1 VLICPIIISMESKNT
16 MTKIYRLDDST
27 LYLCNNCL
35 DELGP
40 VPGKWN
46 ETPLEYCSVCS
57 NVDLEA
63 QEEMQQW
70 STEQD
75 QQSWEEDQID
85 PEIYNEQDLK

>member
-1 VLICPIIISMESKNT
+1 
-16 MTKIYRLDDST
+16 MTKIFRLEDST

-46 ETPLEYCSVCS
+46 ETPLEYCSVCDD
-57 NVDLEA
+57 VDLEA

-70 STEQD
+70 SADQD